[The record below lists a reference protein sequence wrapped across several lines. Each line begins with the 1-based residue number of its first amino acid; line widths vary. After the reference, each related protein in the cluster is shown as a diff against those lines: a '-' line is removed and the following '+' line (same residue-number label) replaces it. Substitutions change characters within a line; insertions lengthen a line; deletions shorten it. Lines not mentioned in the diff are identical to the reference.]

1 MEGRNVV
8 VETVDENGGEREKV
22 GGGFIV
28 QGVRVYT
35 G

>member
-22 GGGFIV
+22 GGVLQFKGEE
-28 QGVRVYT
+28 G
-35 G
+35 